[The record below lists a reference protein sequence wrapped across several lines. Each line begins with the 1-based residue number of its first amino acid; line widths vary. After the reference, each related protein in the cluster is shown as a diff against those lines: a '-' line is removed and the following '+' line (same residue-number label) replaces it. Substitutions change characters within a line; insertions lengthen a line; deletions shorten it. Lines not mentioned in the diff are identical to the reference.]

1 MPTEIEEL
9 VSFLHSDQPVVQQI
23 ALQNLVG
30 FSQQPNIFKYDNNR
44 AITDLKIIS
53 KMNSRIMVQQ
63 SVTILS
69 NLCADDELRKE
80 IICNDKGYLKYL
92 AWKIVD
98 LSNTSADIMCIL
110 LSNLAKDDGI
120 LELLNI
126 DENHKEVTNIDKT
139 IFKSGKVIDCLMD
152 CFVKGY
158 DRSLNKHANFN
169 YLAYLFADVSR
180 FRAGREYFITLQEY
194 DDVIPLQKLL
204 PFNEKFENPDDKIR
218 REGVAY
224 TIKNSLF
231 DSEKHYDILMDETL
245 NLLPFLLGP
254 IVDHKDQEK
263 LTDDEMFN
271 LPEELQFLEEDKKR
285 DPVDNIIVVYL
296 ESILLLCTLRQCR
309 DYLREKS
316 VYPLIRELHKNMGL
330 ENDDIEETCNR
341 IVNML
346 MRDEI
351 EKDAVEDIIE
361 KAEDFNPYADD
372 EQREEELR
380 LQKQKEAAEAAEE
393 SSDEE
398 GLVVVA

>member
-1 MPTEIEEL
+1 
-9 VSFLHSDQPVVQQI
+9 
-23 ALQNLVG
+23 
-30 FSQQPNIFKYDNNR
+30 
-44 AITDLKIIS
+44 
-53 KMNSRIMVQQ
+53 
-63 SVTILS
+63 
-69 NLCADDELRKE
+69 
-80 IICNDKGYLKYL
+80 
-92 AWKIVD
+92 
-98 LSNTSADIMCIL
+98 
-110 LSNLAKDDGI
+110 
-120 LELLNI
+120 
-126 DENHKEVTNIDKT
+126 
-139 IFKSGKVIDCLMD
+139 MD

-204 PFNEKFENPDDKIR
+204 PFNEKFEAPEDKIR

-231 DSEKHYDILMDETL
+231 DSEKHYDILTDETL

-285 DPVDNIIVVYL
+285 DPVDSIIVVYL
-296 ESILLLCTLRQCR
+296 ESILLLCTLKQCR

-316 VYPLIRELHKNMGL
+316 TYPLIRELHKNMGL

-341 IVNML
+341 VVNML

-351 EKDAVEDIIE
+351 ENDAVEDIIE
-361 KAEDFNPYADD
+361 KAEDFNPYVD
-372 EQREEELR
+372 EEQQEEEIR
-380 LQKQKEAAEAAEE
+380 LQKQNEAADD